1 MAEKAARGTKRQ
13 CLSCGSKFYDLNRDP
28 IICPIC
34 GATFHTEQTSAP
46 APASEPAPAIEND
59 NMVVEETVDVTDD
72 GPEFVPL
79 EEAESDDAVDDT
91 DPDEEAIA
99 EIEDT
104 EDIPDAD
111 DEDTFLEDDEDGDD
125 DMSDIIR
132 KPSSEEGES

>member
-1 MAEKAARGTKRQ
+1 MADKAARGTKRQ
-13 CLSCGSKFYDLNRDP
+13 CQSCGSNFYDLNRDP
-28 IICPIC
+28 VICPIC
-34 GATFHTEQTSAP
+34 GAALHTEQTSPP
-46 APASEPAPAIEND
+46 APASEPAPEIEND
-59 NMVVEETVDVTDD
+59 NMVVEETVEATDD

-79 EEAESDDAVDDT
+79 EEAESDDAVDET

-104 EDIPDAD
+104 EEIPDAD